1 MRILGIETSSLVA
14 GVAILTDDVITAEYN
29 INHKKTHSQ
38 TLMPMIEEILD
49 MTEIRPDMLDAIAV
63 SSGPGSFT
71 GLRIGSASAK
81 GIGLALSIPLIHVP
95 TLEAMAYNL
104 WGTDNYICPIM
115 DARRNQVYTGLYHFE
130 KNGKIITDIEQSAIS
145 IDELLEKIESYDKD
159 IVFVGD
165 GIPVFKD
172 TITQIGKST
181 YRFAPAHMNRQR
193 GAAVAML
200 GKEYLLDGKTE
211 SAAEH
216 VPDYLRLSQ
225 AERERREK
233 ENA

>member
-14 GVAILTDDVITAEYN
+14 GVAILTDDVITGEYN

-38 TLMPMIEEILD
+38 TLMPMIEEICN

-81 GIGLALSIPLIHVP
+81 GMGLALDIPLIHVP

-104 WGTDNYICPIM
+104 WGTDKYICPIM
-115 DARRNQVYTGLYHFE
+115 DARRNQVYTGVYHFD
-130 KNGKIITDIEQSAIS
+130 KNGNICTDIEQCAIS
-145 IDELLEKIESYDKD
+145 IDDLLEKTGNFDKEL
-159 IVFVGD
+159 IFVGD
-165 GIPVFKD
+165 GVPVFKD
-172 TITQIGKST
+172 TILEKGRNT
-181 YRFAPAHMNRQR
+181 YLFAPAHMNRQR
-193 GAAVAML
+193 GAGVAML
-200 GKEYLLDGKTE
+200 GKEYFLAGKTE
-211 SAAEH
+211 SAKAH

-225 AERERREK
+225 AERERQEK